1 MTMSASVPRFSDVSD
16 VEIGCPEAPYHLW
29 FAAFGDPVKHV
40 GLVTPLG
47 GQQRGEKP
55 DRPSAGDKHLLRCPR
70 RPVADLFNVVP
81 GLGHDGGGL
90 EQHAENPE
98 AGIHRDQVLRVDTVA
113 LGRIAVTAL
122 DAPLGVHAVQAHI
135 PVPSCARRTRNRIAP
150 TDDAD
155 HEVSGTET
163 GPRGCLDNPAQRFV
177 PDDEAVLARRR

>member
-1 MTMSASVPRFSDVSD
+1 MTMSASVPRFSKVSD
-16 VEIGCPEAPYHLW
+16 VEIGCPQAPHHLW

-55 DRPSAGDKHLLRCPR
+55 DRPGAGDKHLLRCPR

-98 AGIHRDQVLRVDTVA
+98 DGIHRDQVLRVDTVA
-113 LGRIAVTAL
+113 LGRVAVTAL
-122 DAPLGVHAVQAHI
+122 DASLGVPAVQAHI
-135 PVPSCARRTRNRIAP
+135 PVPRCARRTRNRVAP
-150 TDDAD
+150 ADDAD